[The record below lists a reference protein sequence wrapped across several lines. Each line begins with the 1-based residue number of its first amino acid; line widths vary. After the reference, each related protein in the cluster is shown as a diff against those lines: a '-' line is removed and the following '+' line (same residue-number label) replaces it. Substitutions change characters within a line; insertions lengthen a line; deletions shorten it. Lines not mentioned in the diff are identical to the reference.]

1 MMFKFKCDFQFHE
14 LRCATWTL
22 FYLKGQSLRSEHEV
36 QVTFAV
42 RLVGLGFW
50 ISLDKIYHLIEC
62 GSRFII
68 RSMGEDRTRELP
80 DNSSFEERVFAR
92 FDAMNTR
99 FDAMEARFD
108 VVDARLAGLDTR
120 VQVLE
125 AKAYDTK
132 PIWERALAE
141 ILNVKERMEN
151 IERKFDVLIQD
162 MMQLRGDQ
170 RRVESQ
176 FDALKSKLA

>member
-1 MMFKFKCDFQFHE
+1 MSK
-14 LRCATWTL
+14 
-22 FYLKGQSLRSEHEV
+22 
-36 QVTFAV
+36 
-42 RLVGLGFW
+42 
-50 ISLDKIYHLIEC
+50 
-62 GSRFII
+62 
-68 RSMGEDRTRELP
+68 DRTRDLP
-80 DNSSFEERVFAR
+80 NDRSFEERVFAR
-92 FDAMNTR
+92 FDAMERRFDAVDARFGTVFAR

-108 VVDARLAGLDTR
+108 AMEARFDAVDARLAGLDTR

-170 RRVESQ
+170 RRVEGQ

>member
-1 MMFKFKCDFQFHE
+1 M
-14 LRCATWTL
+14 
-22 FYLKGQSLRSEHEV
+22 S
-36 QVTFAV
+36 
-42 RLVGLGFW
+42 
-50 ISLDKIYHLIEC
+50 
-62 GSRFII
+62 
-68 RSMGEDRTRELP
+68 EDRTRDLP
-80 DNSSFEERVFAR
+80 DNRSFEERVFAR
-92 FDAMNTR
+92 FDSMDARFGTVDAR
-99 FDAMEARFD
+99 FDAMEVRFD
-108 VVDARLAGLDTR
+108 AMEMRFDAVDARLAGLDTR

-170 RRVESQ
+170 RRVEGQ

>member
-1 MMFKFKCDFQFHE
+1 M
-14 LRCATWTL
+14 
-22 FYLKGQSLRSEHEV
+22 S
-36 QVTFAV
+36 
-42 RLVGLGFW
+42 
-50 ISLDKIYHLIEC
+50 
-62 GSRFII
+62 
-68 RSMGEDRTRELP
+68 EDRTRDLP
-80 DNSSFEERVFAR
+80 DNRSFEERVFAR
-92 FDAMNTR
+92 FDGMEVGFDSMEARFTAFDARFDAMDVR

-108 VVDARLAGLDTR
+108 AVDARLAALDTR

-141 ILNVKERMEN
+141 ILEVKQGVVEVKERVEN
-151 IERKFDVLIQD
+151 VERKFDVLIQD